1 MDESLFWTQLQQV
14 IRQSDYEAEVAQ
26 AQWEQLVR
34 SSAAPTL
41 PTQLII
47 QTVCSVINHKHPI
60 YFKQRSPLNLPAITP
75 NISFSKKQRLALE
88 LSLSNSPITL
98 ITGSPG
104 SGKTRIAT
112 ALANAAVN
120 HQKRVL
126 ILTHHSAALT
136 AFHELPGYPFA
147 LSHPQNYRNWLIDQL
162 ERQLAQPQMDY
173 LPLHLLPDRELAQL
187 RTRARL
193 ETWLP
198 IIKTTSQQQLTE
210 LLQQAFPYLC
220 EARTQLFAYR
230 LRQLA
235 PLLWENL
242 NLSQLYERLSN
253 QGIIEL
259 ADYLINSSQVPIIG
273 TVEEFMQPQHQFLWQ
288 TTFDLVIVEEAHYLT
303 WFELMLLA
311 GLGQKLVLLG
321 DAVSRHSHQPSAS
334 QTFFTRPH
342 SFDWLA
348 QNLLPTYRCYLPE
361 QFRLHPDIAA
371 PVYGAL
377 CDDWIQTHRQR
388 GYPYLPQLTNRLI
401 WQDVPRLSLTAANQ
415 IWEFLWSIGSERSS
429 QMGIITFET
438 AQRDWLQTHCPQEFS
453 HILIGT
459 VAEWAGQERDIAII
473 SCVGQLENV
482 EPEDLN
488 VALTRGRDYL
498 ILFGD
503 YDYWWQPGS
512 LMRPLLAQT
521 EIQKNRMVILHES

>member
-47 QTVCSVINHKHPI
+47 QTVCSLINHKHPI

-162 ERQLAQPQMDY
+162 QRQLAQPQMDY

-198 IIKTTSQQQLTE
+198 IIQTTSQQQLTE

-242 NLSQLYERLSN
+242 NLS
-253 QGIIEL
+253 
-259 ADYLINSSQVPIIG
+259 
-273 TVEEFMQPQHQFLWQ
+273 
-288 TTFDLVIVEEAHYLT
+288 
-303 WFELMLLA
+303 
-311 GLGQKLVLLG
+311 
-321 DAVSRHSHQPSAS
+321 
-334 QTFFTRPH
+334 
-342 SFDWLA
+342 
-348 QNLLPTYRCYLPE
+348 
-361 QFRLHPDIAA
+361 
-371 PVYGAL
+371 
-377 CDDWIQTHRQR
+377 
-388 GYPYLPQLTNRLI
+388 
-401 WQDVPRLSLTAANQ
+401 
-415 IWEFLWSIGSERSS
+415 
-429 QMGIITFET
+429 
-438 AQRDWLQTHCPQEFS
+438 
-453 HILIGT
+453 
-459 VAEWAGQERDIAII
+459 
-473 SCVGQLENV
+473 
-482 EPEDLN
+482 
-488 VALTRGRDYL
+488 
-498 ILFGD
+498 
-503 YDYWWQPGS
+503 
-512 LMRPLLAQT
+512 
-521 EIQKNRMVILHES
+521 